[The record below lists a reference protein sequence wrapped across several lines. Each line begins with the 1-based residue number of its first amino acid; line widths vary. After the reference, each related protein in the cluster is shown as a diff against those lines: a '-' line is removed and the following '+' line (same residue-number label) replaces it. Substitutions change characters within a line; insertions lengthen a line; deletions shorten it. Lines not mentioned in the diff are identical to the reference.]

1 MNVYHDEAT
10 GYLIIDDISDG
21 VDILPSELYQSY
33 LKQIKDLTEQNR
45 DLQSRLNDMGAKLAD
60 KESIEKELYTTK
72 VMYKTLGEIMQ
83 KSLDDERKKSDQL
96 LVSVGVLYDRL
107 ETVKNAHYI
116 EGYADGAWQCQHR
129 ELNDVGKQLQKDVAS
144 FPKLLESALGD
155 IKNIISKD

>member
-1 MNVYHDEAT
+1 MKVYQDPET
-10 GYLIIDDISDG
+10 GYLIIEDISEGIKIMSNARYEAITDEIEKLQRNQ
-21 VDILPSELYQSY
+21 DIQQMKVNFL
-33 LKQIKDLTEQNR
+33 
-45 DLQSRLNDMGAKLAD
+45 
-60 KESIEKELYTTK
+60 KES
-72 VMYKTLGEIMQ
+72 
-83 KSLDDERKKSDQL
+83 LDAERRKNDQL
-96 LVSVGVLYDRL
+96 LISIGVLYDRL

>member
-1 MNVYHDEAT
+1 MKVYQDPET
-10 GYLIIDDISDG
+10 GYLIIEDISEGIKIMSNARYEAITDEIEELQRNQ
-21 VDILPSELYQSY
+21 DIQQMKVNFL
-33 LKQIKDLTEQNR
+33 
-45 DLQSRLNDMGAKLAD
+45 
-60 KESIEKELYTTK
+60 KES
-72 VMYKTLGEIMQ
+72 
-83 KSLDDERKKSDQL
+83 LDAERRKNDQL
-96 LVSVGVLYDRL
+96 LISIGVLYDRL